1 MKEFLLLFR
10 RDFINKEAQPDN
22 KEYVAHLD
30 RWQEWFESLAA
41 QDKLATAPQHW
52 DRKGKVVKA
61 NKSVING
68 PYVEIKESIG
78 GMIIIKADSYEEA
91 AEIAQGC
98 PILELGGSVEIRKAS
113 HANGE

>member
-22 KEYVAHLD
+22 KEYVGHLE

-41 QDKLATAPQHW
+41 QDKLAKAPQHW
-52 DRKGKVVKA
+52 DMKGKVVKA
-61 NKSVING
+61 NKSVTNG

-78 GMIIIKADSYEEA
+78 GMIIIKANNYEEA
-91 AEIAQGC
+91 VEIAQQC
-98 PILELGGSVEIRKAS
+98 PILEFGGNVEIRKAS
-113 HANGE
+113 HSNGE

>member
-10 RDFINKEAQPDN
+10 RDFVNKEVQPDN
-22 KEYVAHLD
+22 KEFVAHLG
-30 RWQEWFESLAA
+30 RWQDWFERLAA
-41 QDKLATAPQHW
+41 EDKLATPPQHW
-52 DRKGKVVKA
+52 DMKGKVVKA
-61 NKSVING
+61 NKSVTNG

-78 GMIIIKADSYEEA
+78 GMIIIKASDYEEA

-98 PILELGGSVEIRKAS
+98 PILEFGGTVEIRKAA